1 MGSKQATAGE
11 DLGLL
16 IEGKHL
22 CNQIHLSFTVSQW
35 LKVAVLAKGFAWGWW
50 ICIDLESAML
60 RFFFL
65 SLSFIL
71 NDIFVVSQVLT
82 LLALCIDI
90 SSWWNGQEISL
101 RWLKIFIYIS
111 SIVFLLMDRRES
123 FDIWFD

>member
-35 LKVAVLAKGFAWGWW
+35 LKVAVLAKGFVWGWW